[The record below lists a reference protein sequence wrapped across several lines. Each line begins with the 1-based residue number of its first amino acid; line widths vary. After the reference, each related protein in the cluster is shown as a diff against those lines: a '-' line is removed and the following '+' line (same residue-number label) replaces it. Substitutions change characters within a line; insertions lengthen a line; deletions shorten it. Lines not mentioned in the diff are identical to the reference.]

1 MSIELLSIV
10 VLIVMFV
17 VATAL
22 PINLGALA
30 FVASFVVGTVVAGL
44 SPDDVFG
51 GFPVDLF
58 VLLVGITLLFAL
70 AERNGAIDL
79 ITEGGLRLVR
89 GNVGLIPWV
98 MFGLTTVLCAAGAL
112 SAAGVAIVAPIAL
125 RYAARYG
132 ISPLLM
138 GIMVVQ
144 GATAGSY
151 SPISPF
157 GVITSGVLADQELP
171 QNPGLLFAN
180 SLIFNTLVAVGVF
193 VGFGGLRL
201 LRQQVSTEGLTEEE
215 REFSEE
221 TPAYGIPKEEASASG
236 SPAAGNTPESGQG
249 GPEEGKEEDGGGLTP
264 YKGATLAGMVAL
276 VVLALGFQ
284 VEVGFAAFTIAL
296 ALWLMAPYRQ
306 AGVLGDLPWSVI
318 LLISGILT
326 YVGVLESVG
335 TIDYI
340 EGFITDMGNPLLT
353 ALVGAYVGGIVSA
366 FASTAGI
373 LGIAL
378 PLAGPVLEDVSLS
391 AIGVVSAIAI
401 GSAIVDISPLSTNG
415 AILLANVQNVAERVF
430 FRQLLL
436 WAIAVTAFAPLL
448 AWFVFVV
455 IGVP

>member
-1 MSIELLSIV
+1 MSIEFLSMI

-17 VATAL
+17 VATTL

-30 FVASFVVGTVVAGL
+30 FVASFVVGTVIAGL
-44 SPDDVFG
+44 SPGDVFG

-70 AERNGAIDL
+70 AERNGTIDL

-89 GNVGLIPWV
+89 GNIGLIPWV

-125 RYAARYG
+125 RYAARHG

-157 GVITSGVLADQELP
+157 GVITSGVLADQDLP
-171 QNPGLLFAN
+171 QNPGLLFVN
-180 SLIFNTLVAVGVF
+180 SLIFNTLVAAGVF
-193 VGFGGLRL
+193 IGFGGSRL
-201 LRQQVSTEGLTEEE
+201 LRMQTSPEELSEEE
-215 REFSEE
+215 REVTEE
-221 TPAYGIPKEEASASG
+221 TPAYSAPEEETSASSTPEASNA
-236 SPAAGNTPESGQG
+236 PESGEG
-249 GPEEGKEEDGGGLTP
+249 GSEDSTEGSRGGLTP
-264 YKGATLAGMVAL
+264 YKGATLAGIVAL
-276 VVLALGFQ
+276 IVLALGFQ

-296 ALWLMAPYRQ
+296 VLWMMAPYRQ
-306 AGVLGDLPWSVI
+306 AEVLNDLPWSVI

-326 YVGVLESVG
+326 YVGVLDSVG
-335 TIDYI
+335 TIDYV
-340 EGFITDMGNPLLT
+340 EGFITDVGDPLLT
-353 ALVGAYVGGIVSA
+353 ALIGAYVGGIVSA

-401 GSAIVDISPLSTNG
+401 ASAIVDVSPLSTNG
-415 AILLANVQNVAERVF
+415 AILLANVRNVAERVF

-436 WAIAVTAFAPLL
+436 WAVFITAVGPPL
-448 AWFVFVV
+448 AWLVFVV